1 MSTVSRNSKLPLYQQ
16 VYDILSESIRTRQ
29 WKPGDMLPPESELVE
44 RYQVSSI
51 TIRQALDMLEQEG
64 RIYRQRGR
72 GTFVAHPTLE
82 QTSTRIVSFTED
94 MLQRGC
100 KPGTVV
106 LSSSIIP
113 APPEIAEKL
122 RIDSGEEI
130 AHVERL
136 RLADGE
142 PMSIEESHL
151 INRYCPGLLQHDFA
165 TKSMRL
171 MLQQE
176 YGIRLVRAKQT
187 IRAIQAPARLAHLLS
202 INTGS
207 ALLFIERISY
217 SQQDIPVEFLRIY
230 YRGDRYALYNE
241 LQG

>member
-1 MSTVSRNSKLPLYQQ
+1 V
-16 VYDILSESIRTRQ
+16 
-29 WKPGDMLPPESELVE
+29 WKPGDLISPESELAE

-64 RIYRQRGR
+64 HIYRQRGR

-94 MLQRGC
+94 MHQRGC
-100 KPGTVV
+100 RPGTVV
-106 LSSSIIP
+106 ISSQIIP
-113 APPEIAEKL
+113 APPDIAEKL
-122 RIDSGEEI
+122 MIEPGEEL
-130 AHVERL
+130 ARVERL
-136 RLADGE
+136 RLADDE

-151 INRYCPGLLQHDFA
+151 VNRCCPGLLQHDFA
-165 TKSMRL
+165 AKSMRL

-176 YGIRLVRAKQT
+176 YGIRLIRAKQT

-202 INTGS
+202 IETGS
-207 ALLFIERISY
+207 ALLFIERVSY
-217 SQQDIPVEFLRIY
+217 SQQDTPVEFLRTY
-230 YRGDRYALYNE
+230 YRGDRYALYND